1 MPILFLCTKFKK
13 KNCAELSGTDGFLQ
27 TRYQQKKKKLLFL
40 KQSHKTK
47 NNNIMIPLIMFEN
60 SLDIVAIIIA
70 LIIAV
75 VAMFVIV
82 PDRKREKLKGF
93 MRTLHDFFN
102 FKKLWIEWI
111 FKSLYIACTL
121 FCIIDGLLNIFSNFW
136 AALLIMIGGVLVVR
150 IVFEISMLFILLVQ
164 NTIDINKKMKMP
176 EK

>member
-1 MPILFLCTKFKK
+1 
-13 KNCAELSGTDGFLQ
+13 
-27 TRYQQKKKKLLFL
+27 
-40 KQSHKTK
+40 
-47 NNNIMIPLIMFEN
+47 MFEN

-82 PDRKREKLKGF
+82 PDRKREKFKGF

-121 FCIIDGLLNIFSNFW
+121 FCIIDGLLNIFSDFG

-150 IVFEISMLFILLVQ
+150 IVFEISILFILLVQ